1 MMTMLRV
8 LIVDDEMLSRKTI
21 KLLIAG
27 QSDPCEILE
36 AQDGNQA
43 LAMTIRHQPQLIF
56 LDIEMPG
63 MSGIELAKQL
73 PEKCVVIFVTA
84 YNEYA
89 VMAFEVNAID
99 YLLKPFDDERFTQ
112 AFAKAKQQIA
122 ENFNREYAIIAE
134 SIENIRAEQ
143 HKYYRKRLVIKDLG
157 RIRLIDV
164 CQIDYITGAGNYA
177 QMHMREGGEV
187 LHRETLTNL
196 EAQLDP
202 DIFVRIHRSS
212 IVRKSG
218 IKELKINESGD
229 YKVILTCG
237 KALAMSRGNYEKLGI

>member
-1 MMTMLRV
+1 MTMLRV
-8 LIVDDEMLSRKTI
+8 LIVDDETLSRETI
-21 KLLIAG
+21 KLLIAE

-43 LAMTIRHQPQLIF
+43 LAMTIRYQPQLIF

-89 VMAFEVNAID
+89 VMAFELNAID
-99 YLLKPFDDERFTQ
+99 YLLKPYDDERFTQ
-112 AFAKAKQQIA
+112 AFVKAKQQIA
-122 ENFNREYAIIAE
+122 ENFTQQYAHIAE
-134 SIENIRAEQ
+134 LMHKMRVEQ
-143 HKYYRKRLVIKDLG
+143 HKIYRKRLVIKDLG

-164 CQIDYITGAGNYA
+164 SQVEYISGAGNYA
-177 QMHMREGGEV
+177 EIHLSEGGQV

-202 DIFVRIHRSS
+202 DVFVRIHRSS
-212 IVRKSG
+212 IVRKSD
-218 IKELKINESGD
+218 IKELKINDSGD
-229 YKVILTCG
+229 YTVILTCG
-237 KALAMSRGNYEKLGI
+237 KALAMSRGNYDKLGI

>member
-1 MMTMLRV
+1 MLRV
-8 LIVDDEMLSRKTI
+8 LIVDDEILSRQTI
-21 KLLIAG
+21 KLLIAE
-27 QSDPCEILE
+27 QSDPCELFE

-43 LAMTIRHQPQLIF
+43 LAMTIRYQPQLIF

-89 VMAFEVNAID
+89 VMAFDLNAID
-99 YLLKPFDDERFTQ
+99 YLLKPYDDERFTQ
-112 AFAKAKQQIA
+112 AFVKAKQQIA
-122 ENFNREYAIIAE
+122 ENFTQQYAHIAE
-134 SIENIRAEQ
+134 FMHKMCAEQ
-143 HKYYRKRLVIKDLG
+143 HKSYRKRLVIKDLG

-164 CQIDYITGAGNYA
+164 SQVEYIIGAGNYA
-177 QMHMREGGEV
+177 EIHLSEGGEV

-196 EAQLDP
+196 EGQLDP

-212 IVRKSG
+212 IVRKSE
-218 IKELKINESGD
+218 IKELKINDSAD
-229 YKVILTCG
+229 YTVILTCG
-237 KALAMSRGNYEKLGI
+237 KTLSMSRGSYDKLGI